1 MQSSGP
7 VSLSDISS
15 NQNIELNYLEQI
27 FRKLRMAGIVKSIRG
42 RNGGYLYAK
51 DPSDISIKE
60 VMLAVDEVLDA
71 TKCNGTSACHNGKK
85 CSTHDLWH
93 ELNNIVE
100 DYLEKITINSLVKHM
115 IAHILNLRDKLDEHT
130 INNLFYASTTPVDP
144 RVASK

>member
-1 MQSSGP
+1 MRLTTKSKYAVSALTELSFLQSSGP

-15 NQNIELNYLEQI
+15 TQNIELNYLEQI

-100 DYLEKITINSLVKHM
+100 DYLEKITINSLVESY
-115 IAHILNLRDKLDEHT
+115 DSPY
-130 INNLFYASTTPVDP
+130 INVKEIN
-144 RVASK
+144 

>member
-1 MQSSGP
+1 MRLTTKSKYAVSALTELSFLQSSGP

-100 DYLEKITINSLVKHM
+100 DYLEKITINSLVESY
-115 IAHILNLRDKLDEHT
+115 DSPY
-130 INNLFYASTTPVDP
+130 INIKEIN
-144 RVASK
+144 

>member
-1 MQSSGP
+1 MRLTTKSKYAVSALTELSFLQSSGP

-27 FRKLRMAGIVKSIRG
+27 FRKLRMAGIVKSIRR

-100 DYLEKITINSLVKHM
+100 DYLEKITINSLVESY
-115 IAHILNLRDKLDEHT
+115 DSPY
-130 INNLFYASTTPVDP
+130 INVKEIN
-144 RVASK
+144 